1 MMLFKLLISLILLV
15 LVLMLVALVSEG
27 FGVEP
32 FLKLLFFVGF

>member
-1 MMLFKLLISLILLV
+1 MVMILLILLILLV
-15 LVLMLVALVSEG
+15 LVLMLFALVSEG

>member
-1 MMLFKLLISLILLV
+1 MVMMLFILLILLV